1 MYNVLRPIRA
11 VALASLGGMLLGLSA
26 CNDDTTGP
34 STGPGSGTTQFSQE
48 ITVTQLQDELAA
60 GVTRVE
66 IELLPGSLTARE
78 VEVKGS
84 DELNDEEEIES
95 RIKAIDPAGS
105 VTLELGDLVVGFTSS
120 TRFRSEEGDLTEA
133 EFVQRVQ
140 DALAAGSMPPV
151 EAERDPP
158 AQPQDPTD
166 ATFIADE
173 LKLDDESDD
182 PEIEM
187 NVDEDNIIDPGVGGC
202 DAGALACMQVL
213 DLVIAIEAGVTEI
226 ERETDEAQGDI
237 EFEGMVSEVNETD
250 GTVTLMG
257 GDVISIVAGTEIDS
271 DDDSDELGSLAEVA
285 QALSNGM
292 MVEAEGEGVLESTN
306 PRMIVAIEIEFEI
319 EDDADDVPGAFEF
332 HGTVASADATGQTF
346 TQGDGTLV
354 NMTGQTVIESD
365 GDLFT
370 LSEVEAAVAA
380 GENVRAEGDATVQ
393 SVGPPA
399 ILEALKVKFE
409 VDDGS

>member
-1 MYNVLRPIRA
+1 MYNVLRPIHA

-34 STGPGSGTTQFSQE
+34 TTGPGNGTTQFSQE

-60 GVTRVE
+60 GATRLE

-78 VEVKGS
+78 VEVKGT
-84 DELNDEEEIES
+84 DELSDEEEIEG

-105 VTLELGDLVVGFTSS
+105 VTLELGDLVVGFTPS
-120 TRFRSEEGDLTEA
+120 TRFRSEAGDLTEA

-140 DALAAGSMPPV
+140 DALAAGNMPPV
-151 EAERDPP
+151 KAERDPP

-173 LKLDDESDD
+173 LKLDDEADD

-187 NVDEDNIIDPGVGGC
+187 NVDDDNILDPGASGC
-202 DAGALACMQVL
+202 DASALACMQVL
-213 DLVIAIEAGVTEI
+213 NLVISIEASTEI
-226 ERETDEAQGDI
+226 ERETDDAEGDTD
-237 EFEGMVSEVNETD
+237 FEGMVSEVNETD

-257 GDVISIVAGTEIDS
+257 GDVIRIVEGTEIDS
-271 DDDSDELGSLAEVA
+271 DDDDDELGSLAEVA

-292 MVEAEGEGVLESTN
+292 MVEAEGEGVLESPN
-306 PRMIVAIEIEFEI
+306 PRTIVAIEIEFEI

-332 HGTVASADATGQTF
+332 DGKVATADAAGETF
-346 TQGDGTLV
+346 TLTIGTEV
-354 NMTGQTVIESD
+354 KMTAETIIESD
-365 GDLFT
+365 GDLLT

-380 GENVRAEGDATVQ
+380 GENVRAEGYANVE

-399 ILEALKVKFE
+399 VLEALRVKFE
-409 VDDGS
+409 VDDDS